1 MGALIGVAGAVG
13 GGGALVGL
21 PQVATPPGTNG
32 LLQVSLGMLVGFRMS
47 RDELRSGARAL
58 VPAALITAIITSTG
72 IAAALVA
79 ASLTSIDAV
88 TAVFAAVPGG
98 LTEMSAVSLSFGA
111 DGAAVASVQL
121 VRVLLAIAAVNV
133 LLVWLGP
140 KEDNEDEETESEP
153 QERQYT
159 PTESF
164 GYAEDLKRLGVAVP
178 WGVLAGLA
186 GILSQVPA
194 GGIIGALAASAAFR
208 LLTGR
213 PVPVRAFQIG
223 VQVLAGA
230 VIGLQVS
237 GEFFDQL
244 ARLAGAGAVIV
255 SGQTLL
261 WPLTSWMLVRL
272 FGYDLVTAILASTP
286 GGLSGV
292 VATASEA
299 EADEVVVTFVHLVR
313 LSTIIVV
320 VPILVALFFR

>member
-1 MGALIGVAGAVG
+1 
-13 GGGALVGL
+13 
-21 PQVATPPGTNG
+21 
-32 LLQVSLGMLVGFRMS
+32 MLVGFRIS
-47 RDELRSGARAL
+47 REELRSGVRAL
-58 VPAALITAIITSTG
+58 VPAALLTAIITSTG

-79 ASLTSIDAV
+79 ASLTSLDAI

-111 DGAAVASVQL
+111 DAAAVTSVQL
-121 VRVLLAIAAVNV
+121 VRVLLTIAAVDA

-140 KEDNEDEETESEP
+140 KNDGDDEETESRP
-153 QERQYT
+153 QERQNT
-159 PTESF
+159 PAEST

-178 WGVLAGLA
+178 WGILAGLA
-186 GILSQVPA
+186 GSLSQVPA

-213 PVPVRAFQIG
+213 RVPVRAFQIG

-237 GEFFDQL
+237 GEFFGQL

-255 SGQTLL
+255 SVQLLL
-261 WPLTSWMLVRL
+261 WPLMSWMLARL
-272 FGYDLVTAILASTP
+272 FSYNLVTAILASAP

-313 LSTIIVV
+313 LSAIVVV